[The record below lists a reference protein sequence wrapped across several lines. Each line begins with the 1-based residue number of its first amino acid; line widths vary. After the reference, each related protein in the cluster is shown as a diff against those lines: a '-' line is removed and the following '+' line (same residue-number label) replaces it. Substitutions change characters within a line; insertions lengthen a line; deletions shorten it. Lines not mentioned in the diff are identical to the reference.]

1 MMFDQPPLT
10 VLHYLLHPLIYFRK
24 EKEIMKALET
34 PEEKRA
40 RRLAKKEAK
49 ERKRRQ
55 KLGWDSE
62 QLVSKQYDSNN
73 YCIHYIL
80 YQEYTNTNNPF
91 GDHHLLEKFVWHKV
105 NNMVILVVW

>member
-1 MMFDQPPLT
+1 MEGKLFSIIGIKIISTSVVHKSVMQAVNKKLVVALT
-10 VLHYLLHPLIYFRK
+10 FLIAYVCYLLVYTHYISRK
-24 EKEIMKALET
+24 EKELRKALET

-62 QLVSKQYDSNN
+62 QLVD
-73 YCIHYIL
+73 
-80 YQEYTNTNNPF
+80 NNPQ
-91 GDHHLLEKFVWHKV
+91 H
-105 NNMVILVVW
+105 